1 MAGRALIRR
10 LSVQN
15 FRNIEAL
22 AFDPAPRLNLL
33 FGPNGHGKTSL
44 IEALYV
50 LCTTKSFRT
59 SHLGETV
66 QTGHAG
72 ARVAARIEALEL
84 ERDQVALLGPRS
96 RTFAVDGKKVRRH
109 LDYAIKTPVIAFHPG
124 DLGLCSGPSSGRRT
138 LLSRLMLYLDPAG
151 AEAAQAYRL
160 ALRQRQSVLARG
172 MADAAELRAFEGVM
186 ALHGVRMAR
195 GMALVAERA
204 TAAFQ
209 TNMARMAPR
218 TLAVEIS
225 HLQKGAVDEERFLA
239 ELSIRRPIDA
249 KRGTATFGPH
259 RDDLVIEL
267 DGRPARSHAS
277 QGQQRL
283 ITLGLKL
290 AELEIVRG
298 VTDQEP
304 ILLLDD
310 VSSELDEERLGAVFS
325 FLEGTQSQV
334 FVTTT
339 RPELFDRM
347 GMEGTER
354 ESFRLDCGRLERA
367 VARRADPS

>member
-15 FRNIEAL
+15 FRNIEGISL
-22 AFDPAPRLNLL
+22 EPAPRLNLL
-33 FGPNGHGKTSL
+33 SGPNGHGKTSL

-50 LCTTKSFRT
+50 LCTTRSFRT
-59 SHLGETV
+59 SHLGEAV
-66 QTGHAG
+66 RTGQPN

-84 ERDQVALLGPRS
+84 QRDQVALLGPRS
-96 RTFAVDGKKVRRH
+96 RTFAIDGKAARRH

-138 LLSRLMLYLDPAG
+138 LMSRLMLYLDPAG

-160 ALRQRQSVLARG
+160 ALRQRQTVLARG
-172 MADAAELRAFEGVM
+172 AADPAELRAFEGVM

-195 GMALVAERA
+195 GHALVAEQVRS
-204 TAAFQ
+204 AFQ
-209 TNMARMAPR
+209 ASMKRMAPEAL
-218 TLAVEIS
+218 TVEIS
-225 HLQKGAVDEERFLA
+225 HLEKGALDEERFLA
-239 ELSIRRPIDA
+239 ELLVRRPIDA

-259 RDDLVIEL
+259 RDDLVIDL

-310 VSSELDEERLGAVFS
+310 VSSELDEQRLHAVFS

-339 RPELFDRM
+339 RPELFDRI
-347 GMEGTER
+347 GLEADER
-354 ESFRLDCGRLERA
+354 ASFRLDAGRLA
-367 VARRADPS
+367 GPLPLVADRS

>member
-15 FRNIEAL
+15 FRNIEGISL
-22 AFDPAPRLNLL
+22 EPAPRLNLL
-33 FGPNGHGKTSL
+33 SGPNGHGKTSL

-50 LCTTKSFRT
+50 LCTTRSFRT
-59 SHLGETV
+59 SHLGEAV
-66 QTGHAG
+66 RTGQPH

-84 ERDQVALLGPRS
+84 QRDQVALLGPRS
-96 RTFAVDGKKVRRH
+96 RTFAIDGKAARRH

-138 LLSRLMLYLDPAG
+138 LMSRLMLYLDPAG

-160 ALRQRQSVLARG
+160 ALRQRQTVLARG
-172 MADAAELRAFEGVM
+172 AADPAELRAFEGVM

-195 GMALVAERA
+195 GHALVAEQVRS
-204 TAAFQ
+204 AFQ
-209 TNMARMAPR
+209 ASMKRMAPEAL
-218 TLAVEIS
+218 TVEIS
-225 HLQKGAVDEERFLA
+225 HLEKGALDEERFLA
-239 ELSIRRPIDA
+239 ELLVRRPIDA

-259 RDDLVIEL
+259 RDDLVIDL

-310 VSSELDEERLGAVFS
+310 VSSELDEQRLHAVFS

-339 RPELFDRM
+339 RPELFDRI
-347 GMEGTER
+347 GLEADER
-354 ESFRLDCGRLERA
+354 ASFRLDAGRLA
-367 VARRADPS
+367 GPLPLVADRS

>member
-15 FRNIEAL
+15 FRNIEGISL
-22 AFDPAPRLNLL
+22 EPAPRLNLL
-33 FGPNGHGKTSL
+33 SGPNGHGKTSL

-50 LCTTKSFRT
+50 LCTTRSFRT
-59 SHLGETV
+59 SHLGEAV
-66 QTGHAG
+66 RTGQPH

-84 ERDQVALLGPRS
+84 QRDQVALLGPRS
-96 RTFAVDGKKVRRH
+96 RTFAIDGKAARRH

-138 LLSRLMLYLDPAG
+138 LMSRLMLYLDPAG

-160 ALRQRQSVLARG
+160 ALRQRQTVLARG
-172 MADAAELRAFEGVM
+172 AADPAELRAFEGVM

-195 GMALVAERA
+195 GHALVAEQVRS
-204 TAAFQ
+204 AFQ
-209 TNMARMAPR
+209 ASMKRMAPEAL
-218 TLAVEIS
+218 TVEIS
-225 HLQKGAVDEERFLA
+225 HLENGALDEERFLA
-239 ELSIRRPIDA
+239 ELLVRRPIDA

-259 RDDLVIEL
+259 RDDLVIDL

-310 VSSELDEERLGAVFS
+310 VSSELDEQRLHAVFS

-339 RPELFDRM
+339 RPELFDRI
-347 GMEGTER
+347 GLEADER
-354 ESFRLDCGRLERA
+354 ASFRLDAGRLA
-367 VARRADPS
+367 GPLPLVADRS

>member
-66 QTGHAG
+66 QTGHAN

-84 ERDQVALLGPRS
+84 ERDQIALLGPRS

-172 MADAAELRAFEGVM
+172 MADPAELRAFEGVM

-195 GMALVAERA
+195 GMALVAER
-204 TAAFQ
+204 TSAAFQ

-225 HLQKGAVDEERFLA
+225 HLQKGALDEERFLA

-347 GMEGTER
+347 GLKGAER
-354 ESFRLDCGRLERA
+354 ESFRLDSGRLERPFS
-367 VARRADPS
+367 RRADPS

>member
-33 FGPNGHGKTSL
+33 SGPNGHGKTSL

-59 SHLGETV
+59 SHLGEAV

-204 TAAFQ
+204 SAAFQ

-225 HLQKGAVDEERFLA
+225 HLQKGALDEERFLA

-347 GMEGTER
+347 GMEGAER
-354 ESFRLDCGRLERA
+354 ESFRLDCGRLERPF
-367 VARRADPS
+367 ARRADPS

>member
-15 FRNIEAL
+15 FRNVEGISLE
-22 AFDPAPRLNLL
+22 PAPRLNLL
-33 FGPNGHGKTSL
+33 SGPNGHGKTSL

-50 LCTTKSFRT
+50 LCTTRSFRT
-59 SHLGETV
+59 SHLGEAV
-66 QTGHAG
+66 RTGQPH

-84 ERDQVALLGPRS
+84 QRDQVALLGPRS
-96 RTFAVDGKKVRRH
+96 RTFAIDGKAARRH

-138 LLSRLMLYLDPAG
+138 LMSRLMLYLDPAG

-160 ALRQRQSVLARG
+160 ALRQRQTVLARG
-172 MADAAELRAFEGVM
+172 AADPAELRAFEGVM

-195 GMALVAERA
+195 GHALVAEQVRS
-204 TAAFQ
+204 AFQ
-209 TNMARMAPR
+209 ASMKRMAPEAL
-218 TLAVEIS
+218 TVEIS
-225 HLQKGAVDEERFLA
+225 HLENGALDEERFLA
-239 ELSIRRPIDA
+239 ELLVRRPIDA

-259 RDDLVIEL
+259 RDDLVIDL

-310 VSSELDEERLGAVFS
+310 VSSELDEQRLHAVFS

-339 RPELFDRM
+339 RPELFDRI
-347 GMEGTER
+347 GLEADER
-354 ESFRLDCGRLERA
+354 ASFRLDAGRLA
-367 VARRADPS
+367 GPLPLVADRS

>member
-15 FRNIEAL
+15 FRNVEGISLE
-22 AFDPAPRLNLL
+22 PAPRLNLL
-33 FGPNGHGKTSL
+33 SGPNGHGKTSL

-50 LCTTKSFRT
+50 LCTTRSFRT
-59 SHLGETV
+59 SHLGEAV
-66 QTGHAG
+66 RTGQPH

-84 ERDQVALLGPRS
+84 QRDQVALLGPRS
-96 RTFAVDGKKVRRH
+96 RTFAIDGKAARRH

-138 LLSRLMLYLDPAG
+138 LMSRLMLYLDPAG

-160 ALRQRQSVLARG
+160 ALRQRQTVLARG
-172 MADAAELRAFEGVM
+172 AADPAELRAFEGVM

-195 GMALVAERA
+195 GHALVAEQVRS
-204 TAAFQ
+204 AFQ
-209 TNMARMAPR
+209 ASMKRMAPEAL
-218 TLAVEIS
+218 TVEIS
-225 HLQKGAVDEERFLA
+225 HLEKGALDEERFLA
-239 ELSIRRPIDA
+239 ELLVRRPIDA

-259 RDDLVIEL
+259 RDDLVIDL

-310 VSSELDEERLGAVFS
+310 VSSELDEQRLHAVFS

-339 RPELFDRM
+339 RPELFDRI
-347 GMEGTER
+347 GLEADER
-354 ESFRLDCGRLERA
+354 ASFRLDAGRLA
-367 VARRADPS
+367 GPLPLDADRS